1 MRILIVT
8 GLSGAGKTEVIKALE
23 DISYYCVDNMPA
35 ELIPKFAEICGRVSE
50 NMKNIAIVTDIR
62 GGDMFGKLTTV
73 IDELQEL
80 GYDSE
85 ILFLE
90 ASDDV
95 LIKRYKQSRRIHPGS
110 DGGTL
115 IDGIAKE
122 RMFLSDAK
130 ARADYIIDT
139 SDLTGT
145 RLSKHIKSMFKT
157 NNDSDILINV
167 MSFGF
172 KYGIPLDADLV
183 FDVRFLPNPFYI
195 PKLKEQTGLQTSVHD
210 YVMNFDESKKFLI
223 MLTDMITFLI
233 PEYIKE
239 GKNQLVISIGCTG
252 GHHRSVTLAEELYKF
267 LEENN
272 QNVSVIHRDIS
283 KGI

>member
-23 DISYYCVDNMPA
+23 DIGYYCVDNMPP
-35 ELIPKFAEICGRVSE
+35 ELIPKFAEICGRAPDTM
-50 NMKNIAIVTDIR
+50 NNIVVVTDIR
-62 GGDMFGKLTTV
+62 GGDMFGKLSTA

-80 GYDSE
+80 GYESE

-95 LIKRYKQSRRIHPGS
+95 LIKRYKQSRRLHPGA
-110 DGGTL
+110 DGGTIL
-115 IDGIAKE
+115 DGIS
-122 RMFLSDAK
+122 RDRILLSDAK
-130 ARADYIIDT
+130 ARADFIIDT
-139 SDLTGT
+139 SNLSSD
-145 RLSKHIKSMFKT
+145 RLRNQIKSMFKT
-157 NNDSDILINV
+157 SGYNDILINV

-195 PKLKEQTGLQTSVHD
+195 SKFKEKTGLQTCVHD
-210 YVMNFDESKKFLI
+210 YVMGFEESKKFLN
-223 MLTDMITFLI
+223 MLTDMIGFLI
-233 PEYIKE
+233 PQYVKE

-267 LEENN
+267 LEEKK
-272 QNVSVIHRDIS
+272 QNVTITHRDIN
-283 KGI
+283 KGV